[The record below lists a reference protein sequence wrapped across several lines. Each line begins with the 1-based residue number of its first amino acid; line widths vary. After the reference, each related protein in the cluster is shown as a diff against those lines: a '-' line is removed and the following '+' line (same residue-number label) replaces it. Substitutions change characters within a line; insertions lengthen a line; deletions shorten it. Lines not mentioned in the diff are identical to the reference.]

1 MATKTTTKSTAA
13 KAPARKAA
21 AKTTARPSSRPRA
34 ASVSKVAAGSKP
46 AKVADTSAARTE
58 EGAAVAPAKAKT
70 PAPIEEAAPSPSTK
84 PAETPRRTETS
95 KPSATK
101 SAFAPI
107 TGKKAPAKP
116 NEGATESRS
125 ASQPAPPPLP
135 AKSAVESVSLIE
147 PHAPKAKRAANE
159 EIKRMIL
166 PPISRIRTPSAPP
179 EPTKVEP
186 PPAAPA
192 AVAPAAGE
200 ETIETEDGRKIIHIK
215 PPIIVKEL
223 ATQLGLKNFQLIKEL
238 MDDYNIFANP
248 NLTVEPEVAAKI
260 CEKHGFVFEMERREK
275 GAGVHKAVE
284 VVAPPPPPVIEKEEE
299 LKLRPPVITFMGHVD
314 HGKTSLMDAIRKTR
328 VAAGEAGGITQHI
341 GAYTLDYEGTK
352 ITFLDTPGHAA
363 FTAMRA
369 RGANVTDIVVLVV
382 AADDGLM
389 PQTIEAIN
397 HAKAAPHVKIM
408 VAINKVDLASANVDR
423 VKQQLQEQG
432 LTPEDWGGETIT
444 VPTSA
449 TKGVGIDELLQNMAV
464 QAEVMELKASP
475 TATPRGVVIEAQVEP
490 GRGPTATVIVQ
501 MGTLKVGEPFI
512 CGDYAG
518 KVKSLIDDQRNM
530 IKSAGPSMPV
540 KVLGFTGL
548 PNAGDEFLVM
558 ESDKSAKLLSEERIA
573 AKRTEKLSVPQR
585 ATLES
590 LLQAADGKKVLRLV
604 LKCDAQGSL
613 EAITASLGQIESKK
627 VDLEMIHSGVGPISE
642 SDILLASASNAVVV
656 GFNIK
661 VESNAVGAA
670 KREGVQVK
678 LYSIIYELIDQIKE
692 AMAGLLDPE
701 HRETVIGHAEVKQVF
716 QLSRGIV
723 AGCLVTDG
731 RIGRTARARVLRRRQ
746 PVYDGGISTLRR
758 FQDDVKEVRSG
769 LECGIKLGDFNEYQV
784 GDVIEC
790 YQLEQVPQ
798 KL

>member
-1 MATKTTTKSTAA
+1 MPTKTTTKTKAA
-13 KAPARKAA
+13 KAPARK
-21 AKTTARPSSRPRA
+21 T
-34 ASVSKVAAGSKP
+34 
-46 AKVADTSAARTE
+46 AARS
-58 EGAAVAPAKAKT
+58 AAPAKSSPTRSRPTAARSSKSDAST
-70 PAPIEEAAPSPSTK
+70 ETAVADKAPEPATAAPAAPAKSAAPAK
-84 PAETPRRTETS
+84 PTVA
-95 KPSATK
+95 ATK

-107 TGKKAPAKP
+107 TAKKQPAKP
-116 NEGATESRS
+116 TATTAAE
-125 ASQPAPPPLP
+125 PAPAPKP
-135 AKSAVESVSLIE
+135 AVESVSLIE
-147 PHAPKAKRAANE
+147 PHTPKPKRAPTE
-159 EIKRMIL
+159 DGVKRTFL
-166 PPISRIRTPSAPP
+166 PPISRIRATPAAP
-179 EPTKVEP
+179 EPTPVETP
-186 PPAAPA
+186 APTAAAPVEA
-192 AVAPAAGE
+192 TGE
-200 ETIETEDGRKIIHIK
+200 VETETEDGRKIIHIK
-215 PPIIVKEL
+215 PPIIVKDL
-223 ATQLGLKNFQLIKEL
+223 ALQLGVKSFQLIKEL
-238 MDDYNIFANP
+238 MVDFNIFANP
-248 NLTVEPEVAAKI
+248 NLTVEPEVATKV
-260 CEKHGFVFEMERREK
+260 CDKHGFAFEMERREK
-275 GAGVHKAVE
+275 GGGVHKQVE
-284 VVAPPPPPVIEKEEE
+284 VVVAPPPPVIEKEEE
-299 LKLRPPVITFMGHVD
+299 LKLRAPIITFMGHVD

-341 GAYTLDYEGTK
+341 GAYSVEHKGTR

-408 VAINKVDLASANVDR
+408 VAINKIDLPSANIDR
-423 VKQQLQEQG
+423 IKQQLQEHD

-444 VPTSA
+444 VPVSA
-449 TKGVGIDELLQNMAV
+449 TKGTGIDDLLENMVV

-475 TATPRGVVIEAQVEP
+475 TATPRGTVIEAQVEA

-512 CGDYAG
+512 CGDYGG
-518 KVKSLIDDQRNM
+518 KVKSLVDDQGKPV
-530 IKSAGPSMPV
+530 KSAGPSTPV

-558 ESDKSAKLLSEERIA
+558 ESEKFTKVLSEERLVA
-573 AKRTEKLSVPQR
+573 RRAEKLSIPQR

-590 LLQAADGKKVLRLV
+590 LLEAADGKKVLRLV

-613 EAITASLGQIESKK
+613 EALVASLGQIQSKK
-627 VDLEMIHSGVGPISE
+627 IDLEMIHSGVGPISE

-678 LYSIIYELIDQIKE
+678 LYSIIYELIDQMKE

-731 RIGRTARARVLRRRQ
+731 RVSRTARARVLRRRQ
-746 PVYDGGISTLRR
+746 PVYDGGLSTLRR
-758 FQDDVKEVRSG
+758 FQDDVKEVRVG

-784 GDVIEC
+784 GDIIEC
-790 YQLEQVPQ
+790 YQLEQVAQ

>member
-1 MATKTTTKSTAA
+1 MATKATTKSTAG
-13 KAPARKAA
+13 KTTARKAA
-21 AKTTARPSSRPRA
+21 AKT
-34 ASVSKVAAGSKP
+34 
-46 AKVADTSAARTE
+46 SAAKPPSRTRPAAAKPVAKTKTTKSVE
-58 EGAAVAPAKAKT
+58 KVEPVAKDGAISTSAKAKAAERVT
-70 PAPIEEAAPSPSTK
+70 SPPSQAVPAPVK
-84 PAETPRRTETS
+84 PAEPPKKVEAPKSRT
-95 KPSATK
+95 
-101 SAFAPI
+101 AFAPI
-107 TGKKAPAKP
+107 TAKRPLAPAAK
-116 NEGATESRS
+116 
-125 ASQPAPPPLP
+125 PAPPAPPSPPP
-135 AKSAVESVSLIE
+135 AAAPKPVIESVSLIE
-147 PHAPKAKRAANE
+147 PHAPKPKRAPGDE
-159 EIKRMIL
+159 TKRAIL
-166 PPISRIRTPSAPP
+166 PPISRIRTPAAAP
-179 EPTKVEP
+179 EPAKVEP
-186 PPAAPA
+186 PPPAPA
-192 AVAPAAGE
+192 PPAAE
-200 ETIETEDGRKIIHIK
+200 EEAAETEDGRKIIHIK
-215 PPIIVKEL
+215 PPIIVKDL
-223 ATQLGLKNFQLIKEL
+223 ATQLGLKNFHLIKEL

-248 NLTVEPEVAAKI
+248 NLTVEPEVATKI

-299 LKLRPPVITFMGHVD
+299 LKVRPPVITFMGHVD

-341 GAYTLDYEGTK
+341 GAYTVDYKGTK

-397 HAKAAPHVKIM
+397 HAKAAPQVKIM
-408 VAINKVDLASANVDR
+408 VAINKIDLPSANLDR
-423 VKQQLQEQG
+423 VKQQLQEHG

-449 TKGVGIDELLQNMAV
+449 TKGTGIDQLLENMAV

-475 TATPRGVVIEAQVEP
+475 TARPRGVVIEAQVEP

-518 KVKSLIDDQRNM
+518 KVKSLIDDQGKM

-548 PNAGDEFLVM
+548 PDAGDEFLVM
-558 ESDKSAKLLSEERIA
+558 ESEKSAKLLSEERLT
-573 AKRTEKLSVPQR
+573 AKRNEKLSMPQR

-604 LKCDAQGSL
+604 LKCDTQGSL
-613 EAITASLGQIESKK
+613 EAIAGSLGQIESKK
-627 VDLEMIHSGVGPISE
+627 VDLEIIHSGVGPISE
-642 SDILLASASNAVVV
+642 SDILLASASNAVVI

-670 KREGVQVK
+670 KREVVQVK

-692 AMAGLLDPE
+692 AMAGLLEPE

-731 RIGRTARARVLRRRQ
+731 RIARTARARVLRRRQ

-769 LECGIKLGDFNEYQV
+769 LECGIKLGDFSEYQV